1 MGKHSLCIKDN
12 SQQFYFEHRCELES
26 ILWLWPRKKT
36 HHLSDRSWKPE
47 MGVLQFHMSQLQI
60 SEVSEKPGPQK
71 VWGDPR
77 GGLGSSL
84 PVHSTLSQP
93 AGEMVMGWFP
103 SADSWGHSTNSQ
115 GGLFLYHPYH
125 MLTALYLLVLQSWCQ
140 YKNLFFPPDFSWKKY
155 KFQVVN
161 HSLSQGMW
169 FLGRAPAWTP
179 CGDSRGTFW
188 GSCFT
193 LKLCCPLPLSWSTSW
208 PASDTFGSLKKK

>member
-1 MGKHSLCIKDN
+1 MVEFELSCEPQVTNRGSRHIKWWESKLRFQIWQGLIAGKKGITVEMGKHSLCIKDN

-103 SADSWGHSTNSQ
+103 SADS
-115 GGLFLYHPYH
+115 
-125 MLTALYLLVLQSWCQ
+125 
-140 YKNLFFPPDFSWKKY
+140 
-155 KFQVVN
+155 
-161 HSLSQGMW
+161 
-169 FLGRAPAWTP
+169 
-179 CGDSRGTFW
+179 
-188 GSCFT
+188 
-193 LKLCCPLPLSWSTSW
+193 
-208 PASDTFGSLKKK
+208 